1 MAQIKESTIDGYFN
15 LNGLDYE
22 KGDWG
27 FMYLNQEVSSTGV
40 INDRLIQIGIR
51 YKKDSTRVIQNPIHY
66 FEYTDGDGVPYTSLD
81 SLVLDLITLMSSGDS
96 PITAELQAIL
106 DRADLEGFTKPSSLV
121 QSEMNTLILAKKASG
136 IWDKGDVFFN
146 FAYNDATLQDF
157 SRIDWKNP
165 TGTLG
170 ALFGGISYG
179 IQGFVGDG
187 VNGKFDTGF
196 TPSTDGVNYTLDDAS
211 RFMVLGT
218 LQGSGGGSIDFN
230 STGFSNTMQFG
241 DTVAHRI
248 NQSSGNLNAAA
259 NLINDGF
266 KGINRTSST
275 NVELF
280 NKSTQISRTST
291 STSLDAGTQT
301 VLGGFSFTNRIA
313 SCYQM
318 GASVVSETPQFITD
332 YNTYLTNIGLTAY
345 A

>member
-1 MAQIKESTIDGYFN
+1 MAGLTI
-15 LNGLDYE
+15 L
-22 KGDWG
+22 
-27 FMYLNQEVSSTGV
+27 EVVASRTYSIQSANTGSPSYASKASATSIRITDKVTGV
-40 INDRLIQIGIR
+40 SHDYATASAFADFDIGGATPTDANNAVELINAIINFPKAGGSAL
-51 YKKDSTRVIQNPIHY
+51 STP
-66 FEYTDGDGVPYTSLD
+66 
-81 SLVLDLITLMSSGDS
+81 
-96 PITAELQAIL
+96 ELQAIL
-106 DRADLEGFTKPSSLV
+106 DRADLEGYTKPSSLV
-121 QSEMNTLILAKKASG
+121 QSEMDTLILAQQASG
-136 IWDKGDVFFN
+136 IWDKEDVFFN

-157 SRIDWKNP
+157 SRIDWKSP

-170 ALFGGISYG
+170 TLFGGISYG
-179 IQGFVGDG
+179 IQGFAGDG

-218 LQGSGGGSIDFN
+218 LQGSGGGGIDFN
-230 STGFSNTMQFG
+230 SAPGFSNTMQFG
-241 DTVAHRI
+241 NSAVHRI

-280 NKSTQISRTST
+280 NKSTQISRTAT

-301 VLGGFSFTNRIA
+301 VLGGFSFTDRIA

-318 GASVVSETPQFITD
+318 GASVVSETPQFIID
-332 YNTYLTNIGLTAY
+332 YNIYLVNIGLTAY